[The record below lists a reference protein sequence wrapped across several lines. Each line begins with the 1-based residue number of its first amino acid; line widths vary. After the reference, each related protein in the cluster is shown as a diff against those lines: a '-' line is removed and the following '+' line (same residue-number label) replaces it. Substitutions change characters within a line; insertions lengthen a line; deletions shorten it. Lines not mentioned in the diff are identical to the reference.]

1 MSTFAKGKYA
11 KSISDRSGQAF
22 PYREMVTEWNGS
34 RVHISEYEKKHPQL
48 ERKAHRA
55 DPQGLQN
62 ARPARTEPAVDRILT
77 LNPMTITT
85 GSSTISVFEEA
96 HGRSTSNV
104 VKFIDG
110 TGNFGIEAENI
121 NFASGYTITKT
132 DNNNYTFNV
141 NSDTANADGRIGGGS
156 ISVGPVT
163 LTP

>member
-11 KSISDRSGQAF
+11 QSISDRSGQAF

-85 GSSTISVFEEA
+85 GA
-96 HGRSTSNV
+96 NSTSV
-104 VKFIDG
+104 VSAMSANGFNSAIVDDVDG
-110 TGNFGIEAENI
+110 AAFSTPL
-121 NFASGYTITKT
+121 
-132 DNNNYTFNV
+132 
-141 NSDTANADGRIGGGS
+141 TANSTVYGAGIGTSVTSTESTVVIYYTVSDNGRAGET
-156 ISVGPVT
+156 GPA
-163 LTP
+163 